1 MEGAEVTAGAG
12 LVGSDLGFGA
22 GSAVEAGGAEPGVD
36 MHRGTGGTYLIGEL
50 EGALGTMVTHRA
62 AIERHRWKV
71 GQIDGHEELV
81 VGDGMHIIK
90 SCVRTGDAQEVA
102 VEFGS
107 YAGRDMARPVG
118 QQQLLG
124 AELPQGGLLIPA
136 HSTVVPVGFDEGV
149 AGSMLLCLLGDTGE
163 AEVDGLGQQG
173 RETVGKCQ
181 LSSMFLL
188 SRCARVGR
196 TVEALLDLLTI
207 EHHIYLVT
215 TPAVLHPIGINL

>member
-1 MEGAEVTAGAG
+1 MVGA
-12 LVGSDLGFGA
+12 DLGFCVG
-22 GSAVEAGGAEPGVD
+22 GAVETGGEEPDIDIHRGSGGA
-36 MHRGTGGTYLIGEL
+36 HLLGEF

-62 AIERHRWKV
+62 AIERHRRKV

-107 YAGRDMARPVG
+107 YAGRDIARSLS

-136 HSTVVPVGFDEGV
+136 QGTVIPVGFDEGV
-149 AGSMLLCLLGDTGE
+149 TRSQALGLFDGTGE
-163 AEVDGLGQQG
+163 ADVDGFGQMD

-181 LSSMFLL
+181 LGSMSLL
-188 SRCARVGR
+188 RRCTWIGGAVW
-196 TVEALLDLLTI
+196 VLYDLLAV
-207 EHHIYLVT
+207 EHHIYLVAT
-215 TPAVLHPIGINL
+215 LAVLQSIGIYL